1 MNKWLWHIP
10 VVRRGGFIA
19 YPYGVNGL
27 VVSTGLLV
35 GIGTLLLVLSFS
47 VVVFARRAD
56 RYARQSKK
64 LQPLDRVGALREIL
78 DLLPD
83 AAAVVRKD
91 DRVVAASVNCV
102 AMGLVS
108 TDYISP
114 IELRALNR
122 EVHRLRK
129 TLSREAFI
137 GRQASGDGG
146 WEARLQL
153 SPLDDNLSLLI
164 AQDLSEERRLN
175 EARRD
180 FVANVSHELKT
191 PVGALSLLAEA
202 INAED
207 VNADEVRHFANRMQY
222 EAGRLTDL
230 ITDLVELSRVQGD
243 VALRHSA
250 PVSVEA
256 IIAASVD
263 DTKFLASEGRI
274 VVDVADTSDVGRI
287 YGDERQLVT
296 AIRNLISNAIKYS
309 PAGRKVGVGAKKVG
323 DNIEITVTDQGPG
336 IPDDELIRIF
346 ERFYR
351 VDPSR
356 NRGTGGTGLGLAIV
370 KHICANHG
378 GECTVWSRQGEGS
391 TFTLRFPAY
400 LNGAGHTMED
410 ARA

>member
-1 MNKWLWHIP
+1 MR
-10 VVRRGGFIA
+10 VRTLPDIA
-19 YPYGVNGL
+19 YPYDVSRLAVPVGLAVGLAILIAILIIL
-27 VVSTGLLV
+27 VVTY
-35 GIGTLLLVLSFS
+35 
-47 VVVFARRAD
+47 ARRAKK
-56 RYARQSKK
+56 YARQSRK
-64 LQPLDRVGALREIL
+64 LQPIDRVAALREIL

-83 AAAVVRKD
+83 AAAVVRQD
-91 DRVVAASVNCV
+91 DRVVAASVNSV

-108 TDYISP
+108 ADYIAP
-114 IELRALNR
+114 VELRALNR

-153 SPLDDNLSLLI
+153 SPLDENLSLLI

-202 INAED
+202 INADD
-207 VNADEVRHFANRMQY
+207 VDADEVKHFANRMQY

-250 PVSVEA
+250 PVSVES
-256 IIAASVD
+256 IIAASID
-263 DTKFLASEGRI
+263 DTRFLASEGRI
-274 VVDVADTSDVGRI
+274 QVVVADASEVGRI

-309 PAGRKVGVGAKKVG
+309 PAGRRVGVGAKKVG
-323 DNIEITVTDQGPG
+323 DNIEISVTDQGPG

-378 GECTVWSRQGEGS
+378 GECTVWSRLGEGS

-400 LNGAGHTMED
+400 LNGAGNTMED